1 MSQAQAAA
9 SHALWPTAWK
19 LIRMRLLLSINGF
32 RRARR
37 GRKVG
42 TIVLVLAVG
51 GLMYFAFTV
60 TEALL
65 SFLRSPELT
74 KIIPNAAGLINS
86 LPVIVLGGAF
96 LGILL
101 TSFGVLLQALYLAGD
116 MDFLLSAPIPMR
128 AVFLTKLLQAILPNF
143 GLSCPVAL
151 PLLFGLGSAAGYH
164 AVYYPLVVLTLAAL
178 ALAAAGVSSL
188 LVMFI
193 VRLFPAR
200 RVAEILGFLGALVSI
215 LCSQSGQ
222 LVNFTEASSSQA
234 AVAAQLVSRFDAPW
248 SPLAWAGRGLVRI
261 GEGDWLSGIGLL
273 ALTLGLSAMAFG
285 VALVS
290 AERLYYSGWASL
302 SGRRRRKEVTR
313 TPRARRATAQRS
325 VWALA
330 GRGLPSPV
338 RAIITKDLAV
348 LRRDLR
354 NMSQLI
360 TPIVFGIIYSVMLIR
375 GGGEPP
381 AGQGEAPQWVMTSFQ
396 SLLAYGNVGIALFVG
411 WLLVM
416 RLATMGFSHEGKF
429 YWLLKSAPVKS
440 AQLLS
445 AKFAVAYLP
454 GLALGWAFLAV
465 LSFVQHA
472 SPATAVFTFLTVA
485 LCLAGVTGVNLAFGV
500 TGAVFNWEDP
510 RQMMRGS
517 SGCLSSLS
525 SAACLPVCL
534 VFFAAPVFG
543 ATLLGLPEIIGQVVG
558 LVLGGAVSLACA
570 LVPLVLVRKRIPV
583 LGES

>member
-1 MSQAQAAA
+1 MSLAQGATN
-9 SHALWPTAWK
+9 HGLWPTAWK
-19 LIRMRLLLSINGF
+19 LIRLRLLISVNGF
-32 RRARR
+32 RRAKR

-42 TIVLVLAVG
+42 TVVLVVALGV
-51 GLMYFAFTV
+51 LMYFVFTV
-60 TEALL
+60 TGAFL
-65 SFLRSPELT
+65 SFMRSPELS
-74 KIIPNAAGLINS
+74 KIIPDATTFINS
-86 LPVIVLGGAF
+86 LPVMVLGGAF

-143 GLSCPVAL
+143 GLSCLVAL
-151 PLLFGLGSAAGYH
+151 PLLFGLGSVAGYQ
-164 AVYYPLVVLTLAAL
+164 AVYYPLVVVTLAAL

-222 LVNFTEASSSQA
+222 LVNFSEASSSQA
-234 AVAAQLVSRFDAPW
+234 LVAARLVSRFDTPW

-261 GEGDWLSGIGLL
+261 GEGDWLSGVGLL
-273 ALTLGLSAMAFG
+273 ALTLGLSAVAFG

-290 AERLYYSGWASL
+290 SERLYYSGWASL
-302 SGRRRRKEVTR
+302 SGRRRRKEAPR
-313 TPRARRATAQRS
+313 PPRAPARKS
-325 VWALA
+325 VWVLA
-330 GRGLPSPV
+330 GRSLPSPI
-338 RAIITKDLAV
+338 RAIISKDFVV

-354 NMSQLI
+354 NMSQMI
-360 TPIVFGIIYSVMLIR
+360 TPIVLGTIYSVMLIR

-381 AGQGEAPQWVMTSFQ
+381 PGQGQAPEWFMISFR
-396 SLLAYGNVGIALFVG
+396 SLLAYGNIGIALFVG
-411 WLLVM
+411 WMLLA
-416 RLATMGFSHEGKF
+416 RLAAMGFSHEGKY
-429 YWLLKSAPVKS
+429 YWLLKSAP
-440 AQLLS
+440 ARTAHLLS

-454 GLALGWAFLAV
+454 ALALGWAFLLV
-465 LSFVQHA
+465 LSFAQHA
-472 SPATAVFTFLTVA
+472 SLATAIFTFLVVA
-485 LCLAGVTGVNLAFGV
+485 LCLASVTGVSLAFGV

-510 RQMMRGS
+510 RQMLRGS

-534 VFFAAPVFG
+534 LFFAGPVFG
-543 ATLLGLPEIIGQVVG
+543 ATLLGLPEIVGQIAG

-570 LVPLVLVRKRIPV
+570 LAPLLLVRKRVPV
-583 LGES
+583 LGET